1 VKTWIRFGMVLAVAS
16 LSMSAVAQDQSEM
29 DKELEGRRQEV
40 ADALDRLPRFPG
52 PFDYVTFSIS
62 GTEVT
67 LQGFSTRPTIKS
79 DAQKMVERIEW
90 VTTVDNEIDFNPS
103 EPGTDRIREDTLAVL
118 VDVLPDAFS
127 EKYPDLRI
135 KVDPEFNVTI
145 VGELSPINRSRY
157 ESALVR
163 LDQVALVKSV
173 DSQVTFKTDK

>member
-1 VKTWIRFGMVLAVAS
+1 MVVLAAS
-16 LSMSAVAQDQSEM
+16 CAMSVVAQDQDEM
-29 DKELEGRRQEV
+29 AKETESRRQEV

-67 LQGFSTRPTIKS
+67 LEGFSTRPTIKS
-79 DAQKMVERIEW
+79 DAQKVVERIEW
-90 VTTVDNEIDFNPS
+90 VSKVENDIDFNPS

-163 LDQVALVKSV
+163 VDQVALVKSV
-173 DSQVTFKTDK
+173 ESQVTFKTDK

>member
-1 VKTWIRFGMVLAVAS
+1 MAFLVAS
-16 LSMSAVAQDQSEM
+16 FAMSALAQDQDEM
-29 DKELEGRRQEV
+29 AKETESRRQQV

-67 LQGFSTRPTIKS
+67 LEGFSTRPTIKS
-79 DAQKMVERIEW
+79 DAQKVVERIDW
-90 VTTVDNEIDFNPS
+90 VTKVDNEIDFNPS

-145 VGELSPINRSRY
+145 VGELSPINRGRY

-163 LDQVALVKSV
+163 VDQVPLVKSV
-173 DSQVTFKTDK
+173 DSQVTFKKER

>member
-1 VKTWIRFGMVLAVAS
+1 
-16 LSMSAVAQDQSEM
+16 M
-29 DKELEGRRQEV
+29 DKELESRRQEV
-40 ADALDRLPRFPG
+40 EDALDRLPRFPG

-67 LQGFSTRPTIKS
+67 LEGFSTRPTIKS
-79 DAQKMVERIEW
+79 DAQKVVGADR
-90 VTTVDNEIDFNPS
+90 VGDRRSRTTSTSTRPS
-103 EPGTDRIREDTLAVL
+103 PGTDRIREDTLAVL

-135 KVDPEFNVTI
+135 KVDPELNVTI

-163 LDQVALVKSV
+163 VDQAGPREVGRQPGGVQEEAVIR
-173 DSQVTFKTDK
+173 TRNRIGR